1 MGSLELVVILLVG
14 FIILGPKRMADAARL
29 LGKATREVRRITED
43 LPEMILD
50 ENLEEPGKGPGS
62 NRGGGRSGPTS
73 KAADAAANGPD
84 TKGDAP
90 EHGGPVAFRS
100 DSGQGDGP
108 GPQPLSEHEPGERPA
123 QPGPVEG
130 PSRQNGDKPGSPES
144 REGS

>member
-1 MGSLELVVILLVG
+1 MNILGMGSLEFLVILLVG

-43 LPEMILD
+43 LPDMILD
-50 ENLEEPGKGPGS
+50 ENLEEPGKRQGGYRGS
-62 NRGGGRSGPTS
+62 GQSGSTFE
-73 KAADAAANGPD
+73 AD
-84 TKGDAP
+84 TKGKAP

-108 GPQPLSEHEPGERPA
+108 GPQPLAEHESGERPA
-123 QPGPVEG
+123 QPGAVEG

-144 REGS
+144 REGA

>member
-43 LPEMILD
+43 LPNMILD
-50 ENLEEPGKGPGS
+50 ENPEEPGKGRGGY
-62 NRGGGRSGPTS
+62 RGGGRSGS
-73 KAADAAANGPD
+73 IVEAD
-84 TKGDAP
+84 TKEEVP

-100 DSGQGDGP
+100 DSGQGDSP
-108 GPQPLSEHEPGERPA
+108 GPQPLAEHEPGERPD
-123 QPGPVEG
+123 QPGPADG
-130 PSRQNGDKPGSPES
+130 PSRQNGDKPRPPDS